1 MTAVAQV
8 EQWSHPGAFTQLRL
22 LTARQLR
29 HAFADR
35 RAVVLNLVQPLV
47 MLTLFGQIFGSI
59 AGPGVLPGGVRYLDY
74 LMPALLVTTGIG
86 AAQHAGI
93 VLVREMGTGMTA
105 RLRSLPVNLR
115 LVLVARA
122 ATDLTRAALQLLVLL
137 ACGAVLFGFVPS
149 GGVAG
154 MAGAL
159 VLALAV
165 IWSLIWVFLLIA
177 AWLRSLEVLTGIAF
191 VVTYPL
197 MFASS
202 AFVPVEKLP
211 GWLRAVA
218 TLNPVTYAIDA
229 ARDLTIGTIGG
240 GSAASLVV
248 GLAATAPLGVA
259 AMLAAFRAF
268 RRPLSR

>member
-8 EQWSHPGAFTQLRL
+8 EQWSHPGSFTQLRL

-59 AGPGVLPGGVRYLDY
+59 AGPGALPGGVRYLDY

-122 ATDLTRAALQLLVLL
+122 VTDLTRAALQLLVLL
-137 ACGAVLFGFVPS
+137 ACGAALFGFVPS
-149 GGVAG
+149 GGVPG
-154 MAGAL
+154 MVGAL

-191 VVTYPL
+191 LVTYPL

-229 ARDLTIGTIGG
+229 ARDLTIGG
-240 GSAASLVV
+240 GSAASPAV